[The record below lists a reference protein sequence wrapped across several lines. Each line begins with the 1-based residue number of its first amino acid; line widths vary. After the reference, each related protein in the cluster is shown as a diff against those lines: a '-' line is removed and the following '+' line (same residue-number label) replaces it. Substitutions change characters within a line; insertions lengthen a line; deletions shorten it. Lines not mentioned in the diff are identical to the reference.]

1 VLKEWTLIL
10 YGTYDDPNKHLTPE
24 TVTLERP
31 QSSRAQPSGPGR
43 NLAANSANQPQQS
56 QTQTHTQTHPQ
67 ASQPQI
73 PAPVF
78 APADANSDLV
88 LPKLSNHSHNNNN
101 INNNHLING
110 YNQASSSNTINSG
123 TSVSNVNI
131 NSVNNGINNSRRP
144 MPPQQAPVLAGNQL
158 QSPLG
163 VGQLQQAQAP
173 LLPPPLPP
181 PLKAQQATAN
191 KPLNLDPQG
200 PSSSSSTGSST
211 VANPSLGYSSSSST
225 SSHVSSYKTVMGEHD
240 DRNNNHGQHVNIS
253 GTQSIEQQS
262 NQSGGDP
269 QQQQHSSNERPHL
282 SSSSVGSSP
291 GGQLGESGGQAIGSN
306 SRPDFDVVAAPKSSP
321 TETTTTTT
329 ANQWHHQQATPV
341 AENIPTTS
349 VATSSLSNNASDI
362 SKQLVVVQGN
372 RLDGQ
377 DLAEQ
382 LRVGQS
388 SSISSSSSNKK
399 LPPQTLSTVAPP
411 LENPEQEQIDA
422 NQLDSKLSK
431 DYRSSGS
438 DKKNAQHLDKES
450 RSSSSSAIQSTTS
463 HSSQLILII
472 QQVAAIS
479 GLMLLA
485 SVVV

>member
-1 VLKEWTLIL
+1 
-10 YGTYDDPNKHLTPE
+10 
-24 TVTLERP
+24 
-31 QSSRAQPSGPGR
+31 
-43 NLAANSANQPQQS
+43 
-56 QTQTHTQTHPQ
+56 
-67 ASQPQI
+67 
-73 PAPVF
+73 
-78 APADANSDLV
+78 
-88 LPKLSNHSHNNNN
+88 
-101 INNNHLING
+101 
-110 YNQASSSNTINSG
+110 
-123 TSVSNVNI
+123 
-131 NSVNNGINNSRRP
+131 
-144 MPPQQAPVLAGNQL
+144 
-158 QSPLG
+158 
-163 VGQLQQAQAP
+163 
-173 LLPPPLPP
+173 
-181 PLKAQQATAN
+181 
-191 KPLNLDPQG
+191 
-200 PSSSSSTGSST
+200 
-211 VANPSLGYSSSSST
+211 
-225 SSHVSSYKTVMGEHD
+225 MGEHD